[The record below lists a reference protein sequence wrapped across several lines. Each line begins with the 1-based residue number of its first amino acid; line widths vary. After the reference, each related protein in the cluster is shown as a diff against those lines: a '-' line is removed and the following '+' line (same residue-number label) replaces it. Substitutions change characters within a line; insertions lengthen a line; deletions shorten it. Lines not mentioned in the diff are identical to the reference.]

1 MKGIDVAKIL
11 EEKLLSFKPGSLIKG
26 TVIRVDK
33 EVIVDFGYKTEGY
46 VLREEFKSDQEKIKP
61 GIEVDL
67 IVESLDPDSN
77 GLILLSKEKADIMF
91 NWDKIEKH
99 FEEDKPI
106 SGTIL
111 QRVKGGFKVDIGIL
125 AFLPGS
131 QTDIKPVTN
140 PSQFVNMQSLFK
152 IIKIDKQ
159 RKNVVVSR
167 RKYLEE
173 EKEEKKRE
181 FLQKLEKGTIVKGK
195 VKNLVDYGAFIEID
209 NNVVGLLHLNDM
221 AWGRITHPSQILS
234 VGEDIEVVVLDINME
249 KQVVSFGLKQKTKNP
264 WDEVETKFPVGSIVE
279 GKVVNITDYGAFIKI
294 EDGIEGLLHIS
305 EFSWTGRVR
314 HPSDMVAMGD
324 TLSLKVIDIKKE
336 EQKISFSL
344 RQMEQNPWPE
354 IVKKYPVGSVIKGK
368 IYHITDFGAF
378 VEIEKGI
385 DGLLHIS
392 NISEVPIKHPSE
404 VLRKGQKIDVIVLE
418 IDPEGKKISLGL
430 KHLGE
435 AQPNSDEEEE
445 DESDNK
451 ENI

>member
-1 MKGIDVAKIL
+1 MKGIDVGKIL

-46 VLREEFKSDQEKIKP
+46 VLREEFKSEQDSIKP
-61 GIEVDL
+61 GMKVDL
-67 IVESLDPDSN
+67 IVESLDPDTN
-77 GLILLSKEKADIMF
+77 GLILLSKEKADITL
-91 NWDKIEKH
+91 NWEKIERH

-111 QRVKGGFKVDIGIL
+111 QRVKGGFKVDIGIF

-131 QTDIKPVTN
+131 QTDIKPVNN
-140 PSQFVNMQSLFK
+140 PSQFVNLKCNFK

-173 EKEEKKRE
+173 EKEEKKKK
-181 FLQKLEKGTIVKGK
+181 FLQTLQNGTIVKGR

-209 NNVVGLLHLNDM
+209 NNIVGLLHLNDM
-221 AWGRITHPSQILS
+221 AWGRIPHPSQILS
-234 VGEDIEVVVLDINME
+234 MGEEIEVMVLDVNLE

-264 WDEVETKFPVGSIVE
+264 WDDIEAKYPIGSVVE
-279 GKVVNITDYGAFIKI
+279 GKIVNITDYGAFIKL

-314 HPSDMVAMGD
+314 HPSDVVAMGD
-324 TLSLKVIDIKKE
+324 SISLKVIDIKKE
-336 EQKISFSL
+336 EKKISFSL
-344 RQMEQNPWPE
+344 RHMEPNPWPE
-354 IVKKYPVGSVIKGK
+354 IMKKYPVGVVVKGK
-368 IYHITDFGAF
+368 VYHITDFGAF
-378 VEIEKGI
+378 VELEKGI

-392 NISEVPIKHPSE
+392 NISDAPIKHPSE
-404 VLRKGQKIDVIVLE
+404 ILRKGQKLDVIILE
-418 IDPEGKKISLGL
+418 IDPEGGKISLGL
-430 KHLGE
+430 KYLGE
-435 AQPNSDEEEE
+435 PASYPSEEEKN
-445 DESDNK
+445 ESDNQEK
-451 ENI
+451 L